1 MRSIKTKMMLFIGVT
16 VAAML
21 ILLTV
26 LNSLT
31 GKELITREVDR
42 ALTNEVSQQVQAI
55 DTQIEEVTALLQS
68 VSRIVSAVYSTA
80 SLPQFEAILSEVI
93 QDNDTVLGSGIWF
106 KEYSFYPSQKYLGPY
121 VYKDGDYIKTT
132 YDYSNEEYDYFSQ
145 EYYQICENN
154 FDIHITDPYYDE
166 TSGLIMSTTCMGI
179 RGPQNEYLGCVTV
192 DIEISSIQK
201 IIDSASLGKNGI
213 AFLTTSDGM
222 YLAGVDNSKI
232 LKEDHNITKDENKSL
247 AAAAKTVLGNESGK
261 TSFNVNKEAQR
272 LYYSTV
278 PNANWKILLSIPE
291 SEINSDID
299 VLKKRS
305 VICGSFCL
313 VICLIVVFLLINSI
327 TKDIKKVNKLALE
340 LADGD
345 FTVDKLNIK
354 GRDEM
359 AQMGKALN
367 SMYDAN
373 KEMLTG
379 ISEQAKTITRS
390 SNSLEH
396 SAIELNEEFN
406 EINTQM
412 STINES
418 MMTCSAAIEEINAG
432 VEEVN
437 SNVNIMAD
445 ETSDTVKRAYEI
457 KDNASVIEKQS
468 KESAAKATE
477 LSSRFESE
485 LSSSIENAK
494 VVENISQLA
503 EVIANIADQI
513 NLLSLNASIEAARA
527 GEQGRGFAVVA
538 GEIGKLAGD
547 TTEAVANIQN
557 TIADV
562 QTAFTG
568 MSDSAKDILTF
579 VQDTVTKDY
588 AIFVDVTEKYGSDA
602 EFFADAAKSTSTM
615 AENIRETMND
625 LACAA
630 QNVADSSQLTAEA
643 SSTILNTVHTAG
655 SNSADIK
662 HKSEDQL
669 GIAASLESEVAKFK
683 L

>member
-1 MRSIKTKMMLFIGVT
+1 MRSIKTKMMLFIGLT
-16 VAAML
+16 VAVML
-21 ILLTV
+21 ILSTV

-31 GKELITREVDR
+31 GREIITREVDR
-42 ALTNEVSQQVQAI
+42 ALTNEVSQHVKAI
-55 DTQIEEVTALLQS
+55 DAEIEEVTALLQS
-68 VSRIVSAVYSTA
+68 VSRIVSALYSSA
-80 SLPQFEAILSEVI
+80 SLQQYEAILAEVI
-93 QDNDTVLGSGIWF
+93 RDNDTVLGSGIWF
-106 KEYSFYPSQKYLGPY
+106 KEYSYRPTQKYLGPY
-121 VYKDGDYIKTT
+121 VYKDGDSIKTT
-132 YDYSNEEYDYFSQ
+132 YEYSNEDYDYFSQ
-145 EYYQICENN
+145 EYYQICLDNY
-154 FDIHITDPYYDE
+154 DIHITDPYYDE
-166 TSGLIMSTTCMGI
+166 TSGLVMSTTCMGI
-179 RGPQNEYLGCVTV
+179 RGDRGEYLGCVTV

-201 IIDSASLGKNGI
+201 IIDSASLGQDGI
-213 AFLTTSDGM
+213 AILTTSAGT
-222 YLAGVDNSKI
+222 YLAGTDADKI
-232 LKEDHNITKDENKSL
+232 LNDSVNITTDENKSL
-247 AAAAKTVLGNESGK
+247 AGAAKDVLATASGTTTFQDK
-261 TSFNVNKEAQR
+261 NGTQR

-291 SEINSDID
+291 SEINKDIN
-299 VLKKRS
+299 VLIKRS
-305 VICGSFCL
+305 VICGCVCL
-313 VICLIVVFLLINSI
+313 LVCLLVVFILINNI

-340 LADGD
+340 LAGGD

-359 AQMGKALN
+359 AQMGNALN

-373 KEMLTG
+373 KDMLAG
-379 ISEQAKTITRS
+379 ISNQATIITDS
-390 SNSLEH
+390 SNSLEN
-396 SAIELNEEFN
+396 SAVELNREFN
-406 EINTQM
+406 EISNQV

-437 SNVNIMAD
+437 SNVNVMAD
-445 ETSDTVKRAYEI
+445 EAGDTVKRAYEI
-457 KDNASVIEKQS
+457 KDNASLIEKQS

-477 LSSRFESE
+477 LSTKFEAE

-547 TTEAVANIQN
+547 TSEAVANIQN
-557 TIADV
+557 TISDV
-562 QTAFTG
+562 QNAFMG

-579 VQDTVTKDY
+579 VQGNVTKDY
-588 AIFVDVTEKYGSDA
+588 SSFVDVTEKYGNDA
-602 EFFADAAKSTSTM
+602 EFFASAAKSTSTM
-615 AENIRETMND
+615 AENIRKTMND

-643 SSTILNTVHTAG
+643 SSNVLSTIRTAG
-655 SNSADIK
+655 NNSADIK
-662 HKSEDQL
+662 QKSEEQL
-669 GIAASLESEVAKFK
+669 AIAASLESEVAKFK